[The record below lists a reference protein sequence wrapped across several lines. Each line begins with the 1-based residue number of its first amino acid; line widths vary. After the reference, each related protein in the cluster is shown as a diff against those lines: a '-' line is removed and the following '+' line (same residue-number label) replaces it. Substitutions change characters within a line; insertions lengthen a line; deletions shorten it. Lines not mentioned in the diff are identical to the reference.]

1 MGLLIGLLLAALT
14 GIYHHTGLRLL
25 DRLTGKDKRQPNV
38 TVMAIFIG
46 LLVLHTSEI
55 FGWAYAYSA
64 LHNHGALGDLSG
76 NFDGSWQDYVY
87 YSGIN
92 YITVGYT
99 QIESS
104 GDLRLVSMME
114 ALLGFM
120 IITWSA
126 TFIYSAWQK
135 AFR

>member
-1 MGLLIGLLLAALT
+1 MGLLIGLLLAGIT
-14 GIYHHTGLRLL
+14 GVYHHAGLRLL
-25 DRLTGKDKRQPNV
+25 DRLTGRDKRRPNV
-38 TVMAIFIG
+38 TVLGIFIG
-46 LLVLHTSEI
+46 LLLLHTTEI
-55 FGWAYAYSA
+55 LAWVYAYQT
-64 LHNHGALGDLSG
+64 LHSLPGMGEFGG
-76 NFDGSWQDYVY
+76 NFNGSWQDFVY

-92 YITVGYT
+92 YMTLGYT
-99 QIESS
+99 QIETS

-114 ALLGFM
+114 SLLGFM